1 MPPRAT
7 SNTAKS
13 TFGFWRT
20 VEADRGPDESP
31 FRTSRPSTKMPSVEV
46 IPTLRPIP
54 FMMCEIIRAVVVLP
68 LLPVTATI
76 GIRDGLPGGKSA
88 SITGL
93 ATYCGSPSVGCVCIR
108 KPGAALTS
116 TMPPPVSRTGTLMS
130 GQMKS
135 MPAMSRP
142 TTRAASSA
150 ISTLSGCASSVRSM
164 LMPPVLMLPVRFRKT
179 RTPRGGTSLISKPCS
194 RA

>member
-1 MPPRAT
+1 M
-7 SNTAKS
+7 
-13 TFGFWRT
+13 
-20 VEADRGPDESP
+20 
-31 FRTSRPSTKMPSVEV
+31 SRPCAPAGRRRRCHRCVV

-54 FMMCEIIRAVVVLP
+54 FMMCAIIRAVVVLP

-76 GIRDGLPGGKSA
+76 GIRDGSPGGKSA

-150 ISTLSGCASSVRSM
+150 ISTLSGCALLGAVDADAAGAHVAGALQEDPHAARRDVASSRS
-164 LMPPVLMLPVRFRKT
+164 PA
-179 RTPRGGTSLISKPCS
+179 RG
-194 RA
+194 RR